1 MVLIAKN
8 LNKTKTTAALEEG
21 IKKLFGEE
29 NVAGIFFRL
38 EKGKHVGSCNV
49 QCLNAAVYKKYVKQN
64 HPILGKYV
72 EFSPHPKS
80 LDGIDAPS
88 AIELTRLGFSD
99 VNTALANTI
108 QALENAPSK
117 GYTKADLSKMV
128 EEAVNKGAVVIR
140 KEMSL
145 LKEEIVEEARIYADK
160 VQAESNRN
168 SRIQIALLQ
177 KQMRI
182 TLETLQADHPDTPE
196 IEGQHGHV
204 KLVLTY
210 VATRKHNNKSIF
222 IYKTQQTTNTNI
234 V

>member
-1 MVLIAKN
+1 MIAKN

-21 IKKLFGEE
+21 IRNFFGEG
-29 NVAGIFFRL
+29 NVVRVFFRL

-64 HPILGKYV
+64 HLILGKYI

-80 LDGIDAPS
+80 LDDIDAPS

-117 GYTKADLSKMV
+117 GYTKADLGKMV
-128 EEAVNKGAVVIR
+128 EETINKGTLEIR

-145 LKEEIVEEARIYADK
+145 LKEEIVEEAKTYADK

-168 SRIQIALLQ
+168 SRIQMALLQ

-196 IEGQHGHV
+196 IEGTMDQS
-204 KLVLTY
+204 
-210 VATRKHNNKSIF
+210 N
-222 IYKTQQTTNTNI
+222 
-234 V
+234 